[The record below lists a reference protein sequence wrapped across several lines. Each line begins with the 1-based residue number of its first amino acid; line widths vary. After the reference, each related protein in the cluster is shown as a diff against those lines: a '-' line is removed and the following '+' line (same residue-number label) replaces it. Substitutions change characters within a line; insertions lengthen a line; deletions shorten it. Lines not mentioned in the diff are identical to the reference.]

1 LVGRRGNG
9 VADVETNAGDVS
21 MTIDKKQRIALVI
34 GSGSVKCAAALGL
47 MKVFE
52 RENIQV
58 DMVVGCSGG
67 AIYAAL
73 IALGWPVQKATEATL
88 RMWTRELTGKRNPKA
103 ILQLAFPRLFKF
115 DETFGLIDDRLINQR
130 LRTGFDDATFAQA
143 RIPLFVTATDLYSG
157 EQVVMSEGSVAE
169 AVRASMSIP
178 YIFPPYRVNGRFLVD
193 GYQSDPLPIGV
204 AIKEGAD
211 IIIALGFESPYQE
224 RITSLMRYNFQIS
237 SVTSNNLLKTNFAF
251 HNLAHHSEIIP
262 ILPEFKY
269 HIKLF
274 DTDKLPYVIEEGERA
289 AQGQLPYIKELLDR

>member
-1 LVGRRGNG
+1 MPPLNNKPRV
-9 VADVETNAGDVS
+9 
-21 MTIDKKQRIALVI
+21 ALVI

-52 RENIQV
+52 RENIAV

-73 IALGWPVQKATEATL
+73 IALGWPVQKATETTL
-88 RMWTRELTGKRNPKA
+88 RMWTREVTGKRNIRA
-103 ILQLAFPRLFKF
+103 IFQLIFPRLFKF
-115 DETFGLIDDRLINQR
+115 DETFGLIDDRLLTRR
-130 LRTGFDDATFAQA
+130 LHAGFDGATFAQT
-143 RIPLFVTATDLYSG
+143 RIPLFITATDLYTG
-157 EQVVMSEGSVAE
+157 EQVVMSDGSVAE
-169 AVRASMSIP
+169 AIRASISIP
-178 YIFPPYRVNGRFLVD
+178 YIFPPYKVNGRFLID

-224 RITSLMRYNFQIS
+224 HVTSLMRYNFQIS
-237 SVTSNNLLKTNFAF
+237 SVTSNNLLKANFAF

-289 AQGQLPYIKELLDR
+289 AEQELPYIRKLLEQ

>member
-1 LVGRRGNG
+1 
-9 VADVETNAGDVS
+9 
-21 MTIDKKQRIALVI
+21 MTAFNNKPRIALVI

-52 RENIQV
+52 RENIAV

-73 IALGWPVQKATEATL
+73 IALGWTVEKATEATL
-88 RMWTRELTGKRNPKA
+88 SMWTHEVTAKRSIRA
-103 ILQLAFPRLFKF
+103 MFQLVLPWIFKF
-115 DETFGLIDDRLINQR
+115 DETFGLIDDSLINRR
-130 LRTGFDDATFAQA
+130 LRAGFDGATFVQT
-143 RIPLFVTATDLYSG
+143 RIPLFITATDLYTG
-157 EQVVMSEGSVAE
+157 EQVVMSDGPIAE
-169 AVRASMSIP
+169 AIRASISIP
-178 YIFPPYRVNGRFLVD
+178 YIFPPHRINGLFLVD

-204 AIKEGAD
+204 AIREGAD

-224 RITSLMRYNFQIS
+224 HVTSLMRYNFQIS

-262 ILPEFKY
+262 ILPEFKE

-274 DTDKLPYVIEEGERA
+274 DVDKLPYVIEEGERA
-289 AQGQLPYIKELLDR
+289 AEQELPYIHKLLEQ

>member
-1 LVGRRGNG
+1 MPDLKNKPRV
-9 VADVETNAGDVS
+9 
-21 MTIDKKQRIALVI
+21 ALVI

-52 RENIQV
+52 RENIAV
-58 DMVVGCSGG
+58 DTVVGCSGG

-73 IALGWPVQKATEATL
+73 IALGWTVEKATEATL
-88 RMWTRELTGKRNPKA
+88 NMWTHEVTAKRSIRA
-103 ILQLAFPRLFKF
+103 MLQLVLPWIFKF
-115 DETFGLIDDRLINQR
+115 DETFGLINDSLINRR
-130 LRTGFDDATFAQA
+130 LHAGFDDATFAQT
-143 RIPLFVTATDLYSG
+143 RIPLFITATDLYTG
-157 EQVVMSEGSVAE
+157 EQVVMSDGLVAE
-169 AVRASMSIP
+169 AIRASISIP
-178 YIFPPYRVNGRFLVD
+178 YIFPPYKVNGRFLID

-224 RITSLMRYNFQIS
+224 HVTSLMRYNFQIS

-289 AQGQLPYIKELLDR
+289 AEQELPYIRKLLEQ

>member
-1 LVGRRGNG
+1 MM
-9 VADVETNAGDVS
+9 AQHT
-21 MTIDKKQRIALVI
+21 KPRIALVI

-47 MKVFE
+47 MKVLE
-52 RENIQV
+52 RESIEV

-73 IALGWPVQKATEATL
+73 IALGWPVEKATEATL
-88 RMWTRELTGKRNPKA
+88 RMWTREVTAKRSTRA
-103 ILQLAFPRLFKF
+103 MLQLVLPWIFKF
-115 DETFGLIDDRLINQR
+115 DETFGLIDDSLINRR
-130 LRTGFDDATFAQA
+130 LRAGYDGATFAQT

-157 EQVVMSEGSVAE
+157 EQVVMSEGPIAE
-169 AVRASMSIP
+169 AVRASISIP
-178 YIFPPYRVNGRFLVD
+178 YIFPPHKLDGRFLVD

-224 RITSLMRYNFQIS
+224 HITSLMRYNFQIS

-251 HNLAHHSEIIP
+251 HNLVHHSEIIP
-262 ILPEFKY
+262 ILPEFK
-269 HIKLF
+269 HRIKLF

-289 AQGQLPYIKELLDR
+289 AQAQLPYIKGLII